1 MNMKVALI
9 ALAVLAA
16 GVVGGVVS
24 NQFRAENAVAPA
36 EHGQDR
42 IEAELS
48 DLRTLVARQGEE
60 IRALRDAGIVANEPS
75 RLPDAPAL
83 EPEAED
89 PAAAATDSELEDRV
103 AKILEKKEQEDRD
116 ARTQRFNAMI
126 EEREK
131 ARLKRLQ
138 ENLGLTDYQAE
149 ELGKI
154 FANQRKAMTS
164 MREKIFEGGRENVS
178 QEQFAKMREDMQKLR
193 EDSDEEIKKLL
204 SVDQYESYK
213 KQDTGFGGGR
223 GPGGGFGPPRGG
235 GGGGR

>member
-1 MNMKVALI
+1 MKIALM

-24 NQFRAENAVAPA
+24 GQLRTESAPA
-36 EHGQDR
+36 PADGGRDR
-42 IEAELS
+42 LEAELS

-60 IRALRDAGIVANEPS
+60 IRALRDAGLVANDPS

-83 EPEAED
+83 ESGAD
-89 PAAAATDSELEDRV
+89 APAAASEAELENQV
-103 AKILEKKEQEDRD
+103 AKILEKKEQEDRE

-131 ARLKRLQ
+131 ARIKRLQ
-138 ENLGLTDYQAE
+138 DSLGLTDYQAE

-154 FANQRKAMTS
+154 FATQRQAMLE
-164 MREKIFEGGRENVS
+164 MRTKIFEGGRENVT

-213 KQDTGFGGGR
+213 KQDTGGFGR
-223 GPGGGFGPPRGG
+223 GPGGGFGGGRPPR
-235 GGGGR
+235 